1 MSRIA
6 DVLKKAGDGQAGASH
21 AEGSPEAAA
30 DGAGCPGNSVPWE
43 LEDGRST
50 PRVRRDASGEQGL
63 VRRAEG
69 YVSPIPRAGGVLGR
83 NPMPPPS
90 VPPLRQYLD
99 VLRRRWRTALL
110 ILLVVVGGVGA
121 GAALQ
126 EPVYRASGL
135 LEIRR
140 ESTSAVPVDT
150 LFSTE
155 RVTSDDLE
163 TQYGILKS
171 ATLAQ
176 RVIEQLGR
184 DGVGRRTE
192 ASAASQVGG
201 FRKSLVVN
209 PLRGSRL
216 VEVAYLSGDPQLA
229 ARTVNS
235 VFDNY
240 LQLRMEEAQRTAQWL
255 ENQLRDAQERLEESD
270 RRLQAYIRQH
280 GLQVIETGKGE
291 AAELANERLQALHE
305 ALATAQAERMDRQ
318 SAGEAAR
325 RAGARGGL
333 DSPVAQNLTMRLAD
347 LRREHAKLSSAFH
360 EEYPSVKA
368 LNQQI
373 AELER
378 ALAEESRSVVA
389 RTEREYQAALRKEA
403 LLRRALEEQNAAVQD
418 LGRRSAGSAG
428 YEALRRELVTNQEQF
443 AILNQKLKEISVSAA
458 LKAQS
463 VGVVDRARPPSRP
476 SGTPLP
482 VTLALALVV
491 GVVVA
496 AGGALLRDH
505 FDTSVRTAADVEA
518 FLGVPALGAI
528 PAVRVDPLPPGAAD
542 LRSWRR
548 IDDRPGPQT
557 PLAEAFATLRNAVLL
572 HDGAADSRVLL
583 ITSAQSEEGK
593 TTVSVNLALS
603 LARLEYR
610 VLLVD
615 ANMRFPCI
623 RRALGLPDGPGLVDY
638 LDARVDWRAAVQA
651 GVQPNL
657 DVLGGGE
664 PEKSPADLL
673 SRPLMGSLLDT
684 AAREYDFVVID
695 SPAVLTHPA
704 DVHSLAA
711 VADNVLF
718 TVRHGWTP
726 REVVALALSRLDRV
740 SGVVLNRSV
749 SPEFG
754 PRPEERQRRISA
766 LAS

>member
-1 MSRIA
+1 MSRIS
-6 DVLKKAGDGQAGASH
+6 DVLKRADAEQARASSAHEAEEAVAGADPAGRADAVPWDIEDGKDSH
-21 AEGSPEAAA
+21 RAGHEGGLVARAAA
-30 DGAGCPGNSVPWE
+30 R
-43 LEDGRST
+43 RSA
-50 PRVRRDASGEQGL
+50 PVLHA
-63 VRRAEG
+63 
-69 YVSPIPRAGGVLGR
+69 AGGVLAR
-83 NPMPPPS
+83 DAVPPPPEP
-90 VPPLRQYLD
+90 PPLRRYAEVMQ
-99 VLRRRWRTALL
+99 RRWRTSLL

-121 GAALQ
+121 GAMLQ

-140 ESTSAVPVDT
+140 ESTAAVPVGS

-155 RVTSDDLE
+155 KVTSDDLE

-176 RVIEQLGR
+176 RVLEQQGR
-184 DGVGRRTE
+184 DRGGATDEAAAAARVGR
-192 ASAASQVGG
+192 
-201 FRKSLVVN
+201 FRDALVVN

-216 VEVAYLSGDPQLA
+216 VEVAYVSRDPQLS

-255 ENQLRDAQERLEESD
+255 EEQLRDAQSRLEESD
-270 RRLQAYIRQH
+270 RRLQTYIRQH

-291 AAELANERLQALHE
+291 AAQLANDRLQSLHD
-305 ALATAQAERMDRQ
+305 ALAAAQTERMDRQ
-318 SAGEAAR
+318 STGEAAR
-325 RAGARGGL
+325 RAGALGGL

-347 LRREHAKLSSAFH
+347 LRREHARLSSVFH

-368 LNQQI
+368 LNDQI

-378 ALAEESRSVVA
+378 ALGEESRSVVA
-389 RTEREYQAALRKEA
+389 RTERDYQAALRKEA
-403 LLRRALEEQNAAVQD
+403 LLRKALDEQNSAVQD
-418 LGRRSAGSAG
+418 LGRQSQGSAG

-443 AILNQKLKEISVSAA
+443 AGTEREAEGDERLRRPQGAERRRGGSSQAPVEPRRDAA
-458 LKAQS
+458 AA
-463 VGVVDRARPPSRP
+463 DARPHDDRRP
-476 SGTPLP
+476 RGGRGRRAP
-482 VTLALALVV
+482 A
-491 GVVVA
+491 
-496 AGGALLRDH
+496 GALRHQRAHRFGRRGLSGR
-505 FDTSVRTAADVEA
+505 A
-518 FLGVPALGAI
+518 GARRH
-528 PAVRVDPLPPGAAD
+528 PRGARGAAAAWRRGG
-542 LRSWRR
+542 RSWSR
-548 IDDRPGPQT
+548 IDDRGSLQS

-572 HDGAADSRVLL
+572 HDGAAASRVLL

-615 ANMRFPCI
+615 GNMRYPCI
-623 RRALGLPDGPGLVDY
+623 RRALGLPDGPGLVDC
-638 LDARVDWRAAVQA
+638 LDARADWRAAVHR

-664 PEKSPADLL
+664 PETSPADLL
-673 SRPLMGSLLDT
+673 SRPLLGDLLDA

-726 REVVALALSRLDRV
+726 REVAALALSRLDRV
-740 SGVVLNRSV
+740 SGVILNRSV

-754 PRPEERQRRISA
+754 PRPQEHPRRISA
-766 LAS
+766 SAS

>member
-6 DVLKKAGDGQAGASH
+6 DVLKRAEAERARASSAG
-21 AEGSPEAAA
+21 EAAA
-30 DGAGCPGNSVPWE
+30 GADPVEAAGSAVPWE
-43 LEDGRST
+43 LQDGRGAH
-50 PRVRRDASGEQGL
+50 RDVRDGGL
-63 VRRAEG
+63 V
-69 YVSPIPRAGGVLGR
+69 PRAGGRGAA
-83 NPMPPPS
+83 PMLQAAGGLARGAVPPPPDT
-90 VPPLRQYLD
+90 PPLRRYAE
-99 VLRRRWRTALL
+99 VLGRRWRTGVL

-121 GAALQ
+121 GAMLQ

-140 ESTSAVPVDT
+140 ESTAAVPVDS
-150 LFSTE
+150 LFSSE
-155 RVTSDDLE
+155 KVTSDDLE

-171 ATLAQ
+171 STLAQ
-176 RVIEQLGR
+176 RVLQQLGR
-184 DGVGRRTE
+184 GPGGGIDE
-192 ASAASQVGG
+192 ATAAARVGG
-201 FRKSLVVN
+201 FREALVVN

-216 VEVAYLSGDPQLA
+216 VEVAYVSRDPQLA

-255 ENQLRDAQERLEESD
+255 EQQLLDAQGRLEASD

-291 AAELANERLQALHE
+291 AAQLANERLQALHD
-305 ALATAQAERMDRQ
+305 ALAAAQAERMDKQ
-318 SAGEAAR
+318 SAGEAVR
-325 RAGARGGL
+325 RAGALGGL

-347 LRREHAKLSSAFH
+347 LRREHAKLTSVFH

-368 LNQQI
+368 LNDQI

-378 ALAEESRSVVA
+378 ALAEESRSVVV
-389 RTEREYQAALRKEA
+389 RTERDYQAAIRKEA
-403 LLRRALEEQNAAVQD
+403 LLRRALDEQNAAVQD
-418 LGRRSAGSAG
+418 LGRRSGGGAG

-443 AILNQKLKEISVSAA
+443 AVLNEKLKEISVSAA

-476 SGTPLP
+476 DGTPLP
-482 VTLALALVV
+482 LTLALTTIV
-491 GVVVA
+491 GLVVA
-496 AGGALLRDH
+496 AGGALLREH
-505 FDTSVRTAADVEA
+505 FDTSVRTASDVEGY
-518 FLGVPALGAI
+518 LGVRALGAI
-528 PAVRVDPLPPGAAD
+528 PAVRVEPLPPSAGPG
-542 LRSWRR
+542 RSWSR
-548 IDDRPGPQT
+548 IDDRGTQQS

-572 HDGAADSRVLL
+572 HEGAAASRVLL

-615 ANMRFPCI
+615 GNMRYPCI
-623 RRALGLPDGPGLVDY
+623 RRALGLPDGPGLVDC
-638 LDARVDWRAAVQA
+638 LDARADWRGAVHTA
-651 GVQPNL
+651 VQPNL

-664 PEKSPADLL
+664 PETSPADLL
-673 SRPLMGSLLDT
+673 SRPLLGDLLDA

-704 DVHSLAA
+704 DVNSLAA
-711 VADNVLF
+711 VVDNVLF

-726 REVVALALSRLDRV
+726 REVAALALSRLDRV

-754 PRPEERQRRISA
+754 PGHQGSARRISA
-766 LAS
+766 PAS